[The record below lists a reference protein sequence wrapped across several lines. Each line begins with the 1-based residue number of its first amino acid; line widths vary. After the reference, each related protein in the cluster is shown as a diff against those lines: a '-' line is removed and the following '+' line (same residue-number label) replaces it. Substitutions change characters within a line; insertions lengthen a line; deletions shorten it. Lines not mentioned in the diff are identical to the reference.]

1 MEPMVSPVIMV
12 RMVSLALMES
22 PVIKVVH
29 RSAPIKRSTYVSDCC
44 LLFHWT
50 SLGEPGLQGIPGD
63 DGDDGNQGA

>member
-29 RSAPIKRSTYVSDCC
+29 RSAPIKRSMYVSDCC

-63 DGDDGNQGA
+63 DGNQGA